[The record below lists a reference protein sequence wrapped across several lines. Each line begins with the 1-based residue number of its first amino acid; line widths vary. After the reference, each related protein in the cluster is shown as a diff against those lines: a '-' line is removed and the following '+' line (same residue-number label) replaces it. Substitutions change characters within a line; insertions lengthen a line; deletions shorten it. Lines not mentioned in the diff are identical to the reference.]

1 MQLTADSIADQ
12 INNLGL
18 LISEVFACGG
28 GVMNSALMQLLADA
42 MPQSTVSSTS
52 ELGLDPNWVEA
63 CAFAWLAKQ
72 RLELKPGNL
81 PAVTGASR
89 ETVLGGLYLP

>member
-1 MQLTADSIADQ
+1 LTADSIADQ

-18 LISEVFACGG
+18 SISEIFICGG
-28 GVMNSALMQLLADA
+28 GVMNSGLMQLLADA

-63 CAFAWLAKQ
+63 CAFAWLAK
-72 RLELKPGNL
+72 RRIENKTGNL

-89 ETVLGGLYLP
+89 KTILGGIYLP